1 MHRGRSPLT
10 SDIPIR
16 PSRFAATRIA
26 VIGMGRVGVACAYA
40 MLIQGVADRLAIIDV
55 DQPKR
60 HAEAL
65 DLMHGLTFVPNCE
78 VIEGDLDAAA
88 GSDIVVI
95 TAGVKQKP
103 GQSRLDLAEI
113 NAAMLREMI
122 PQVAAAAPLSIIV
135 MVTNPVDVMTMVA
148 HEIAGSLGFAAG
160 RLIASGTLL
169 DSSRFRS
176 LLAQRLDVAVSSVH
190 ASIVGEHGD
199 SSLPLWSSATVG
211 HTPLHV
217 YEPRGKR
224 PLNVRDRVGIFESV
238 RGAAQEIIAG
248 KGATDSAIGLTVAR
262 LCRAIL
268 RDERAVLTVGSV
280 HEQAPPGVAM
290 DGPTCF
296 SLPSVVGRE
305 GISRV
310 VLEVPMNDAERAGL
324 AESVRV
330 IRAAH
335 GRVMNS

>member
-1 MHRGRSPLT
+1 M
-10 SDIPIR
+10 
-16 PSRFAATRIA
+16 SRESSSSSSRIA
-26 VIGMGRVGVACAYA
+26 VIGMGRVGVASAYA
-40 MLIQGVADRLAIIDV
+40 MLIQGVADRLALIDV
-55 DQPKR
+55 DRPRR

-65 DLMHGLTFVPNCE
+65 DLKHGLTFVPTCDI
-78 VIEGDLDAAA
+78 VEGDFDAAA
-88 GSDIVVI
+88 DSDIVVI

-113 NAAMLREMI
+113 NATMLRDMI
-122 PQVAAAAPLSIIV
+122 PRVVEVAPQSIIL

-148 HEIAGSLGFAAG
+148 QSVAAPLGFAPS
-160 RLIASGTLL
+160 RLIASGTVL

-176 LLAQRLDVAVSSVH
+176 LLAARLDVAVSSVH

-211 HTPLHV
+211 HTPLHL

-224 PLNVRDRVGIFESV
+224 PLNVRDRVSIFESV

-268 RDERAVLTVGSV
+268 RDERAVLTAGSV
-280 HEQAPPGVAM
+280 HGQAPPGVM
-290 DGPTCF
+290 MEGPTCF
-296 SLPSVVGRE
+296 SLPTVVGRE
-305 GISRV
+305 GVNRV
-310 VLEVPMNDAERAGL
+310 VLEVPMNDAEKAGL
-324 AESVRV
+324 SESVRV
-330 IRAAH
+330 IREAY
-335 GRVMNS
+335 GRVAKS

>member
-1 MHRGRSPLT
+1 MTGEPQIHP
-10 SDIPIR
+10 SDQSHSNR
-16 PSRFAATRIA
+16 VAVA
-26 VIGMGRVGVACAYA
+26 VIGMGRVGVASAYA
-40 MLIQGVADRLAIIDV
+40 MLIQGVADRLVLIDV
-55 DQPKR
+55 DAPKR

-78 VIEGDLDAAA
+78 VSEGDLDAAA
-88 GSDIVVI
+88 DCDVIVI

-103 GQSRLDLAEI
+103 GQSRLDLAET
-113 NAAMLREMI
+113 NAAMLRDMMPRLVER
-122 PQVAAAAPLSIIV
+122 APHAIIL

-148 HEIAGSLGFAAG
+148 QTIAVPLGFAPN
-160 RLIASGTLL
+160 RLLASGTVL

-211 HTPLHV
+211 HTPLHL

-224 PLNVRDRVGIFESV
+224 PLTVRDRVAIFESV
-238 RGAAQEIIAG
+238 RNAAQEIIAG

-280 HEQAPPGVAM
+280 HDQAPPGVTM

-296 SLPSVVGRE
+296 SLPSVVGRD
-305 GISRV
+305 GVNRV

-324 AESVRV
+324 SESVRV
-330 IRAAH
+330 IRNAH
-335 GRVMNS
+335 SRVG

>member
-1 MHRGRSPLT
+1 MAAAIATTLPTHRRST
-10 SDIPIR
+10 CV
-16 PSRFAATRIA
+16 A
-26 VIGMGRVGVACAYA
+26 VIGMGRVGVASAYA
-40 MLIQGVADRLAIIDV
+40 MLIQGITDRLVLIDV
-55 DQPKR
+55 DAPKR

-65 DLMHGLTFVPNCE
+65 DLKHGLTFVATCE
-78 VIEGDLDAAA
+78 VAEGDLEAVE

-122 PQVAAAAPLSIIV
+122 PRIVELAPQSIIL

-148 HEIAGSLGFAAG
+148 QTIAVPLGFAPS
-160 RLIASGTLL
+160 RLLASGTVL

-176 LLAQRLDVAVSSVH
+176 LLASRLDVAVSSVH

-211 HTPLHV
+211 HTPLHL

-224 PLNVRDRVGIFESV
+224 PLNVRDRVALFESV
-238 RGAAQEIIAG
+238 RGAAQEIITG

-280 HEQAPPGVAM
+280 HEQAPPGVTM

-296 SLPSVVGRE
+296 SLPSVVGRA
-305 GISRV
+305 GVNRV
-310 VLEVPMNDAERAGL
+310 VLEVPMNDAEKAGL
-324 AESVRV
+324 SESVRV
-330 IRAAH
+330 IRGAYA
-335 GRVMNS
+335 RVATEPI